1 LDSTK
6 AGPFGP
12 KFFSKGFQLVADI
25 LNKGMPLSRS
35 NAMLIYKILACVML
49 VCFTVVAYLYLIF
62 QIPLHGSDDK
72 TAGDKTGTDDSS
84 LINTMHDG

>member
-1 LDSTK
+1 
-6 AGPFGP
+6 
-12 KFFSKGFQLVADI
+12 
-25 LNKGMPLSRS
+25 
-35 NAMLIYKILACVML
+35 MLIYKILACVML

-62 QIPLHGSDDK
+62 QIPLHGSGDK